1 MPRILVVDDSAEARH
16 ILRSVLTHAGHE
28 VIEAADGAEALTRA
42 QTEPFDLVISDGLMP
57 VMDGFRLCLE
67 MKRDPELA
75 GLPFIFHTASF
86 THPDDLQLA
95 SAMGA
100 DAYLLKPVEPAELI
114 RTVDEVLRSHS
125 PEGRTALAEARLV
138 SILDRYGGRIEHKLD
153 QKVAALDESR
163 ALRDSYHA
171 LLDHLPVHVLTLD
184 ENGRPDFSNQ
194 TARTFLGQPD
204 PSAML
209 AAVHPEDAQTV
220 AAVIDSL
227 VGDPR
232 PVQTSLRLRRHD
244 GAYCVFEV
252 SARPY
257 ESPDGA
263 RLGFVVAAIDVTRQ
277 EQQKELLLHA
287 AEYDSLTDLPTRHVF
302 DRRFDEILR
311 NVGKGA
317 NCALLFVE
325 SDGLKGVNERYG
337 FDVGDATV
345 ANLARAITDAVRP
358 GDLVAR
364 LCATEFVVLAEG
376 LGWDEA
382 SDLSDG
388 LCAAIARSSLVPAA
402 PEMRLGVN
410 VAINVI
416 PEVRP
421 SKEAARTAPAADA
434 GSDSERRLL
443 EALAGPPTM
452 SFTPVYSLSDGRLAR
467 CAVRY
472 AYAVEERLVAGDELA
487 LGAAKHGVARRVN
500 MRIVELT
507 LEHAR
512 AADVPCSMQLSLANI
527 LDPTIF
533 ERAELAA
540 SRLAVDPAQLLFEIS
555 LCDTGDIRPPAGW
568 LKEAQHSAIR
578 LVLSCTDL
586 SLLGPGGTS
595 MLGVDELEVPESAVL
610 DEAGQP
616 RPDAHQLLKQW
627 REAGVVVTVT
637 DVEDSSALAALETL
651 GVAQVAGTMLA
662 PSANDLREV
671 PRSLR
676 MKG

>member
-1 MPRILVVDDSAEARH
+1 MARILVADDSAEARH
-16 ILRSVLTHAGHE
+16 LLRVILTHAGHE
-28 VIEAADGAEALTRA
+28 VVETPDGAEALKRA
-42 QTEPFDLVISDGLMP
+42 QSEPFDLVISDGLMP

-67 MKRDPELA
+67 LKRDPELA

-114 RTVDEVLRSHS
+114 RTVNEVLRSHS
-125 PEGRTALAEARLV
+125 SEGRTALTEARLV
-138 SILDRYGGRIEHKLD
+138 SILDRYGGRIERKLD

-171 LLDHLPVHVLTLD
+171 LLDHLPVHIVTLD
-184 ENGRPDFSNQ
+184 ESGKPDFSNE
-194 TARTFLGQPD
+194 TSRTFTGQLEA
-204 PSAML
+204 SALL
-209 AAVHPEDAQTV
+209 AAVHPEDAP
-220 AAVIDSL
+220 AAAAFLGSL
-227 VGDPR
+227 VRDPH
-232 PVQTSLRLRRHD
+232 PMHTSMRISRHD
-244 GAYCVFEV
+244 GAYRVFEV
-252 SARPY
+252 SGLPY
-257 ESPDGA
+257 KSPDGV
-263 RLGFVVAAIDVTRQ
+263 RLGFVLAALDVTQR

-287 AEYDSLTDLPTRHVF
+287 AEHDPLTDLPTRHVF

-311 NVGKGA
+311 NVGKGS
-317 NCALLFVE
+317 NCALLFVD
-325 SDGLKGVNERYG
+325 SDSLKGVNDRYG

-345 ANLARAITDAVRP
+345 ANLAHAITDAVRP

-382 SDLSDG
+382 SDLSDT

-402 PEMRLGVN
+402 PEMRLSVN

-416 PEVRP
+416 PEVRLLHA
-421 SKEAARTAPAADA
+421 AARTAPAADA
-434 GSDSERRLL
+434 KSDSERRLI
-443 EALAGPPTM
+443 EALEGPPAM
-452 SFTPVYSLSDGRLAR
+452 SFNPVYSLPAGHLAR

-507 LEHAR
+507 LEHTR
-512 AADVPCSMQLSLANI
+512 AAGVPCSMQLSTADV

-540 SRLAVDPAQLLFEIS
+540 SRLAVDPAQLLFEIPMCS
-555 LCDTGDIRPPAGW
+555 AGGIRPPAGW
-568 LKEAQHSAIR
+568 LQAAQRSPIR
-578 LVLSCTDL
+578 LVHSCIDFS
-586 SLLGPGGTS
+586 SLGTNGTS
-595 MLGVDELEVPESAVL
+595 ALGADEIELPVSAVL

-616 RPDAHQLLKQW
+616 RPNVRELLEQW
-627 REAGVVVTVT
+627 REAGSIVTVT
-637 DVEDSSALAALETL
+637 GVEDSSALAALETL
-651 GVAQVAGTMLA
+651 GVARVAGTMLA
-662 PSANDLREV
+662 PAASNLCTV

>member
-1 MPRILVVDDSAEARH
+1 MPRILVADDSAEARQ
-16 ILRSVLTHAGHE
+16 ILRAVLTHAGHE
-28 VIEAADGAEALTRA
+28 VVEAENGAEALKRA
-42 QTEPFDLVISDGLMP
+42 QAEPFDLVISDGLMP

-114 RTVDEVLRSHS
+114 RAVDEILRSHTS
-125 PEGRTALAEARLV
+125 GGRTALTEARLV
-138 SILDRYGGRIEHKLD
+138 SILDRYSGRIEQKLD
-153 QKVAALDESR
+153 QKTAALDESR

-171 LLDHLPVHVLTLD
+171 LLDHLPLHVLTLD

-194 TARTFLGQPD
+194 TARTFLGQSD
-204 PSAML
+204 ASAML
-209 AAVHPEDAQTV
+209 AAVHPEDAQT
-220 AAVIDSL
+220 ASAVIDSL

-244 GAYCVFEV
+244 GAYSVFEL

-263 RLGFVVAAIDVTRQ
+263 RLGFVVAAIDVTQR

-287 AEYDSLTDLPTRHVF
+287 AECDPLTDLPTRHVF

-325 SDGLKGVNERYG
+325 SDGLKAVNERYG

-382 SDLSDG
+382 SDLSDS

-402 PEMRLGVN
+402 PEMRLSVN

-416 PEVRP
+416 PEVGLLHA
-421 SKEAARTAPAADA
+421 AARTAPAAEA
-434 GSDSERRLL
+434 GSDSDRRLV
-443 EALAGPPTM
+443 EALEGPPVM
-452 SFTPVYSLSDGRLAR
+452 SFTPIYSLPAGHLAR

-472 AYAVEERLVAGDELA
+472 AYAVEERLVTGDELA

-512 AADVPCSMQLSLANI
+512 AAGVPCSMQLSLANI

-540 SRLAVDPAQLLFEIS
+540 SQLAVDPAQLLLEIPR
-555 LCDTGDIRPPAGW
+555 CDTGGIRPPAGW
-568 LKEAQHSAIR
+568 LQAAQHSTIR

-595 MLGVDELEVPESAVL
+595 ALGADEIELPVSAVL

-616 RPDAHQLLKQW
+616 RPNVRELLEQW
-627 REAGVVVTVT
+627 REAGVVVTIT

-662 PSANDLREV
+662 PAASDLCAL